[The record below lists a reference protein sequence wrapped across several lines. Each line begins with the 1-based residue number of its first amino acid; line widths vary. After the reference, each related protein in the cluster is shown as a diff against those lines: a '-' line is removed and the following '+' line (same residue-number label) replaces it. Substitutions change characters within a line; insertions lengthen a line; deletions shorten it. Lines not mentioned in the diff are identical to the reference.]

1 MEHSV
6 MTRTISKACA
16 AICGVLLAVLTV
28 VSIMLH
34 QRMRMEYVNGVYF
47 DEETLL
53 VYSQETMI
61 ILWFIVG
68 VGILVF
74 AGFFWLGRKILKLE

>member
-1 MEHSV
+1 

>member
-1 MEHSV
+1 
-6 MTRTISKACA
+6 MTRIISKACA
-16 AICGVLLAVLTV
+16 AICGVLLAILTV

-34 QRMRMEYVNGVYF
+34 SRMRLEYVNGVFF

-53 VYSQETMI
+53 MYSQQTVV
-61 ILWFIVG
+61 ILWFVVG

-74 AGFFWLGRKILKLE
+74 AGFFWLGRKVLQLE